1 MTEST
6 NTEATTTE
14 ADPVTPVATA
24 ETAVEGTEGTGG
36 TSGTDTVDRA
46 AYDAL
51 RAELDKFKR
60 DVVAVTGR
68 YAEAHNLCGVTDT
81 ALAELGLRRVQTGH
95 RVSVSLVVS
104 WDVKTSSRGRA
115 GAPSDSSVWRSVESL
130 ASVIRYDGIEDTK
143 RRYGRDGGDFPNL
156 EITTA
161 EVKVETFDPGPDA
174 HLMPARRMCRNC
186 LEMTPADVSRCQHC
200 GYDVTDETE
209 DDGNDDD

>member
-1 MTEST
+1 MTEITS
-6 NTEATTTE
+6 TEAATTE
-14 ADPVTPVATA
+14 ADTVTPVAPV
-24 ETAVEGTEGTGG
+24 ETAVEGTEGTGD

-95 RVSVSLVVS
+95 RVTVTLAVS

-115 GAPSDSSVWRSVESL
+115 GAPSESTVWRSVETL
-130 ASVIRYDGIEDTK
+130 ASVIRYDGVEDVK
-143 RRYGRDGGDFPNL
+143 RRYARDGGDFPNL

-161 EVKVETFDPGPDA
+161 EVKVETAEPGPDA
-174 HLMPARRMCRNC
+174 HLIPAVKMRQCGACGYSNNPADVDECRNC
-186 LEMTPADVSRCQHC
+186 E
-200 GYDVTDETE
+200 YDMS
-209 DDGNDDD
+209 DDD

>member
-1 MTEST
+1 MTENA
-6 NTEATTTE
+6 NTEAVTTE
-14 ADPVTPVATA
+14 ADTVTPVAPV
-24 ETAVEGTEGTGG
+24 ETAAEGTDGQGD

-51 RAELDKFKR
+51 RAEFDTFRR

-95 RVSVSLVVS
+95 RVTVTLAVS

-115 GAPSDSSVWRSVESL
+115 GAPSESNVWGRVESL
-130 ASVIRYDGIEDTK
+130 AANFKYDGVNDVK
-143 RRYGRDGGDFPNL
+143 RRFGRDGGDFPNL

-161 EVKVETFDPGPDA
+161 DVKVETADPGPDA
-174 HLMPARRMCRNC
+174 HLIPAVRKRTCPNCGYSNNPADVTECRNC
-186 LEMTPADVSRCQHC
+186 RVRH
-200 GYDVTDETE
+200 GR
-209 DDGNDDD
+209 